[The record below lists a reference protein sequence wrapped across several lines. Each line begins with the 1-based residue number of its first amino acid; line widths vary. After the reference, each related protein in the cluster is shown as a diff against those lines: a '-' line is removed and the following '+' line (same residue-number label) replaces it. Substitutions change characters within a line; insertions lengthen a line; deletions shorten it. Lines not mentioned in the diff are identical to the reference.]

1 MESEMTRSEEAI
13 WKYLVEHKR
22 PVMAGTLAKRFIL
35 SQSHVTSVL
44 KKLVDQGIAD
54 RTRVGKHYFY
64 RIKN

>member
-1 MESEMTRSEEAI
+1 MESEMTRSEAAI

-54 RTRVGKHYFY
+54 KIKVGNQNFY
-64 RIKN
+64 RIRN